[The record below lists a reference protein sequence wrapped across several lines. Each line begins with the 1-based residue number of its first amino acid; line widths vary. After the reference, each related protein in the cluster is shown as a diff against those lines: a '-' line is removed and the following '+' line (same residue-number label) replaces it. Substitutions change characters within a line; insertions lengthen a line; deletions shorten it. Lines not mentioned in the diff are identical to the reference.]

1 MAKEA
6 KIESVISEE
15 FPEKVGSQYWN
26 LLSVEVTREDGTRT
40 KIKGA
45 MFGNTPHIVQVDDF
59 SDLFAFRLIEGPS
72 YILAFKNQDRPGA
85 ISEVLEILQRANVNI
100 ASMNVARAALPPPLS
115 PPAPS
120 SSSPSSSTDSLAPT
134 GGMALCFMAL
144 DDDVSTNAMNSLLSL
159 SFLQNVNK
167 IQLQ

>member
-40 KIKGA
+40 KVKGA
-45 MFGNTPHIVQVDDF
+45 VFGNTPHIVQVDDF

-115 PPAPS
+115 PLA
-120 SSSPSSSTDSLAPT
+120 PSSSTDSLAPT

>member
-1 MAKEA
+1 
-6 KIESVISEE
+6 
-15 FPEKVGSQYWN
+15 
-26 LLSVEVTREDGTRT
+26 
-40 KIKGA
+40 
-45 MFGNTPHIVQVDDF
+45 VDDF
-59 SDLFAFRLIEGPS
+59 SDRFAFRLIEGPS
-72 YILAFKNQDRPGA
+72 FLLAFKNQDRPGA

-120 SSSPSSSTDSLAPT
+120 SSPSSSSSTDSLAPT